1 MRKNKSNGFFSFISA
16 LLGAVI
22 GGFVVYFLL
31 GGGLANENKQ
41 QGLDNNPKQ
50 IEEKSDKKSSSKDIN
65 IKDDASMESVVVK
78 KSIDSVVGINTIS
91 QVTKRSFF
99 GQQQGYVEGIG
110 SGSIVTDDG
119 YIVTNSHVVSNG
131 NVTQINVL
139 FSDGKTSEAE
149 LVWNDASL
157 DLAIIKVNKKNLP
170 AIELGDSD
178 KVGIGD
184 RAVAIGNPL
193 GFELQSTVTSGI
205 ISGLNRSV
213 KFNTGVTMDG
223 LMQTDAAINSG
234 NSGGALLNSRGE
246 LIGINT
252 AKAGNSDGIGFAI
265 PINTVKPVIEKV
277 RKTGKFNSVYLGI
290 TGQSIDYMKQIPN
303 FNTENLG
310 TDKGV
315 YVVSIFDK
323 ESKIEEGD
331 VITAVDGKEV
341 KDMNTLRKLL
351 LNYSVGDKATITV
364 YRKGKKMELKVSF
377 NIDTSNVDEYNKA
390 KPKVNDNQEDM
401 DREDSSDSGD
411 GEDGLSPFFNLP

>member
-1 MRKNKSNGFFSFISA
+1 MRKNKAHGGFSHFISA
-16 LLGAVI
+16 LLGAVV
-22 GGFVVYFLL
+22 GGFVIYFLL
-31 GGGLANENKQ
+31 GGAMNNDKTSTENNDK
-41 QGLDNNPKQ
+41 PSQ
-50 IEEKSDKKSSSKDIN
+50 IESKEEKSKAKDIN
-65 IKDDASMESVVVK
+65 IKADDSMESVVVK

-91 QVTKRSFF
+91 QVTQRSFF

-110 SGSIVTDDG
+110 SGSIVTEDG

-131 NVTQINVL
+131 DVTQINVL
-139 FSDGKTSEAE
+139 FSNGETADAE

-157 DLAIIKVNKKNLP
+157 DLAIIKVDKKNLP

-178 KVGIGD
+178 EVGIGD
-184 RAVAIGNPL
+184 RTVAIGNPL

-234 NSGGALLNSRGE
+234 NSGGALLNSKGE

-290 TGQSIDYMKQIPN
+290 TGQSIDYLKQIPN
-303 FNTENLG
+303 FNAEKLG
-310 TDKGV
+310 VDEGV

-323 ESKIEEGD
+323 DSQIEEGD

-341 KDMNTLRKLL
+341 TDMSSLRKILL
-351 LNYSVGDKATITV
+351 SYSVGDKATITV
-364 YRKGKKMELKVSF
+364 YRDGKKKNLDLEF

-390 KPKVNDNQEDM
+390 KPSSKDESTNEDI
-401 DREDSSDSGD
+401 DEGFSN
-411 GEDGLSPFFNLP
+411 PFFNLP

>member
-1 MRKNKSNGFFSFISA
+1 MRKNKAHGGFSHFISA
-16 LLGAVI
+16 LLGAVV
-22 GGFVVYFLL
+22 GGFVIYFLL
-31 GGGLANENKQ
+31 GGAMNNDKTSTENNDK
-41 QGLDNNPKQ
+41 PSQ
-50 IEEKSDKKSSSKDIN
+50 IESKEEKSKAKDIN
-65 IKDDASMESVVVK
+65 IKADDSMESVVVK

-91 QVTKRSFF
+91 QVTQRSFF

-110 SGSIVTDDG
+110 SGSIVTEDG

-131 NVTQINVL
+131 DVTQINVL
-139 FSDGKTSEAE
+139 FSNGETADAE

-157 DLAIIKVNKKNLP
+157 DLAIIKVDKKNLP

-178 KVGIGD
+178 EVGIGD
-184 RAVAIGNPL
+184 RTVAIGNPL

-234 NSGGALLNSRGE
+234 NSGGALLNSKGE

-290 TGQSIDYMKQIPN
+290 TGQSIDYLKQIPN
-303 FNTENLG
+303 FNAEKLG
-310 TDKGV
+310 VDEGV

-323 ESKIEEGD
+323 DSQIEEGD

-341 KDMNTLRKLL
+341 TDMSSLRKILL
-351 LNYSVGDKATITV
+351 SYSVGDKATITV
-364 YRKGKKMELKVSF
+364 YRDGKKKNLDLEF

-390 KPKVNDNQEDM
+390 KPSSKDENTNEDI
-401 DREDSSDSGD
+401 DEGFSN
-411 GEDGLSPFFNLP
+411 PFFNLP

>member
-1 MRKNKSNGFFSFISA
+1 MRKNKAGGGFSHFISA
-16 LLGAVI
+16 LLGAVV
-22 GGFVVYFLL
+22 GGFVIYILL
-31 GGGLANENKQ
+31 GGVMNNDNTSTENNAK
-41 QGLDNNPKQ
+41 PSQ
-50 IEEKSDKKSSSKDIN
+50 IESKEEKNTSKDIN

-78 KSIDSVVGINTIS
+78 KSINSVVGINTIS
-91 QVTKRSFF
+91 KVAKRSFF

-110 SGSIVTDDG
+110 SGSIVTEDG

-139 FSDGKTSEAE
+139 FSNGETAEAE

-341 KDMNTLRKLL
+341 KDMNALRKLL

-401 DREDSSDSGD
+401 DREDSRDSGD
-411 GEDGLSPFFNLP
+411 GEDSLSPFFNLP

>member
-1 MRKNKSNGFFSFISA
+1 MRRNRSGGGFFNFISA
-16 LLGAVI
+16 LLGAVV
-22 GGFVVYFLL
+22 GGFVIYFLL
-31 GGGLANENKQ
+31 GGGFANNTNKQ
-41 QGLDNNPKQ
+41 ADKQSPSQ
-50 IEEKSDKKSSSKDIN
+50 IEEKEERSSKDIN
-65 IKDDASMESVVVK
+65 IKSDDSMESVVVK

-91 QVTKRSFF
+91 QVTQRSFF

-110 SGSIVTDDG
+110 SGSIVTEDG

-139 FSDGKTSEAE
+139 FSNGETAEAE

-178 KVGIGD
+178 EVGIGD
-184 RAVAIGNPL
+184 RTVAIGNPL

-234 NSGGALLNSRGE
+234 NSGGALLNARGE

-290 TGQSIDYMKQIPN
+290 TGQSIDYLKQIPN
-303 FNTENLG
+303 FDAEKLG
-310 TDKGV
+310 TEEGV
-315 YVVSIFDK
+315 YVVSIFDRD
-323 ESKIEEGD
+323 SKIEEGD
-331 VITAVDGKEV
+331 VITAIDGKEI
-341 KDMNTLRKLL
+341 KDMSSLRKVL
-351 LNYSVGDKATITV
+351 LNYAVGDKATITV
-364 YRKGKKMELKVSF
+364 YRNGKKKDIDVEF
-377 NIDTSNVDEYNKA
+377 NIDTSNVDEYNRA
-390 KPKVNDNQEDM
+390 KPNMGNSEDPY
-401 DREDSSDSGD
+401 
-411 GEDGLSPFFNLP
+411 EDGMKNTNPFFNLP